1 MLYMIDEVILDILA
15 NEALNTLK
23 NALEETILDIQGKVK
38 HI

>member
-1 MLYMIDEVILDILA
+1 MLYLIDDVILDILA

-23 NALEETILDIQGKVK
+23 NALDETILDIQGRVK

>member
-23 NALEETILDIQGKVK
+23 NVLDETILDIQGKVK